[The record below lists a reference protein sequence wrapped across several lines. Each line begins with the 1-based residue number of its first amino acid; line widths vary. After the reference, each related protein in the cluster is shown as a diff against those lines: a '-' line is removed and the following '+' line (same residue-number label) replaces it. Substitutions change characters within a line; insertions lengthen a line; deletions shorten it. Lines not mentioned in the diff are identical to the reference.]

1 MAWFRGEVC
10 AGSGGRPRESH
21 ACTAAGITHAIATAT
36 APIQPHGSGPRSQ
49 SQRCCCA
56 RTRRQDSC
64 SECGGVDANARALLP
79 AHLPTRA
86 ERPLLCAYATRNI
99 YILLPHPGPLHLG
112 QSARARSP
120 LAAAQRQQHSE
131 GWEHDARQC
140 TPETHRTHPVPTPLP
155 VPAHH
160 LVVDVCR
167 LCCQWRRLRAALPVS
182 AALLVESSQTP
193 FDLNFCFGGKLEE
206 NLRKEA
212 GAVGL
217 QLGKGAMRR

>member
-1 MAWFRGEVC
+1 M
-10 AGSGGRPRESH
+10 
-21 ACTAAGITHAIATAT
+21 
-36 APIQPHGSGPRSQ
+36 
-49 SQRCCCA
+49 
-56 RTRRQDSC
+56 
-64 SECGGVDANARALLP
+64 DANARALLP

-86 ERPLLCAYATRNI
+86 ERPLLCAYATRDI
-99 YILLPHPGPLHLG
+99 YTLLPHPGPLHLG

-131 GWEHDARQC
+131 GWEHDARQS